1 MSVITRFAP
10 SPTGFLHVGNA
21 RTALITWLFARANN
35 GKFILRI
42 DDTDIERSKQEYVD
56 AIKEDLNW
64 LGLDWDEEV
73 VQSERMDRYSYAKE
87 KMIKDG
93 RLYSCYETSEELQI
107 KKKLLLGQN
116 KPPIYDRAAL
126 TLSDDEKSKLVS
138 QGISPH
144 YRFLLTE
151 GKIEWDDLIRGHL
164 TFETKNLSD
173 PVLIRGDGSMTY
185 SIASVIDDIEFK
197 ISHIIRGEDHITNSA
212 IHIQLFQAMGASVP
226 SFAHTSLLK
235 SKDGGISKRDGGFEI
250 RALREDGYDK
260 MAILSLLAKM
270 GTSDSISPSYHINE
284 LIEKFSLSKQSK
296 STVTYDIS
304 DISRLNTQIIHNQN
318 LSDVSDELN
327 NMGIHDITEDFWI
340 SIRSNISNLK
350 DVKDWH
356 SVCCTKIA
364 PTKDDM
370 DYRLIASKLLPEGDF
385 TNDTWDMWMS
395 AVKAETGRSGK
406 ELFMPI
412 RRALTNM
419 DHGPELRRVL
429 VILGR
434 DRVYKRLIGL
444 EA

>member
-73 VQSERMDRYSYAKE
+73 VQSQRMDRYTAAKE

-93 RLYSCYETSEELQI
+93 RLYQCYETSEELQI

-126 TLSDDEKSKLVS
+126 SLSDDEKSKLVS

-212 IHIQLFQAMGASVP
+212 IHIQLFQAMAAPVP

-270 GTSDSISPSYHINE
+270 GTSDSISPSYNLNE

-304 DISRLNTQIIHNQN
+304 DISRLNSQIIHNQK
-318 LSDVSDELN
+318 LSDVLDELN
-327 NMGIHDITEDFWI
+327 NMGIHDITEDFWV
-340 SIRSNISNLK
+340 SVRSNISNLK
-350 DVKDWH
+350 DVKDWYD
-356 SVCCTKIA
+356 VCCTKIA

-370 DYRLIASKLLPEGDF
+370 EYRLIASKLLPEGDF

-434 DRVYKRLIGL
+434 DIVYKRLVGL

>member
-64 LGLDWDEEV
+64 LGLHWDEEV
-73 VQSERMDRYSYAKE
+73 VQSQRMDQYTTAKE
-87 KMIKDG
+87 KMIQAG
-93 RLYSCYETSEELQI
+93 RLYQCYETSEELQI

-116 KPPIYDRAAL
+116 KPPIYDRGSL
-126 TLSDDEKSKLVS
+126 HLSDDEKSKLLS
-138 QGISPH
+138 QGTSPH
-144 YRFLLTE
+144 YRFLLNE
-151 GKIEWDDLIRGHL
+151 GKIEWDDLIRGHI

-185 SIASVIDDIEFK
+185 SIASVIDDIEYK

-235 SKDGGISKRDGGFEI
+235 SKDGGMSKREGGFEI

-270 GTSDSISPSYHINE
+270 GTSDSISPSYNLNE

-304 DISRLNTQIIHNQN
+304 DISRLNAQIIHNQN

-327 NMGIHDITEDFWI
+327 NMGIYDITDDFWN
-340 SIRSNISNLK
+340 SVRSNISNLK
-350 DVKDWH
+350 DVKDWY
-356 SVCCTKIA
+356 SVCCTKITS
-364 PTKDDM
+364 TKDDM
-370 DYRLIASKLLPEGDF
+370 EYRLIASKLLPEGDF

-395 AVKAETGRSGK
+395 AIKAETGRSGK
-406 ELFMPI
+406 DLFMPI

-419 DHGPELRRVL
+419 EHGPELKRVL

-434 DRVYKRLIGL
+434 DRVYKRLVGL

>member
-21 RTALITWLFARANN
+21 RTALITWIFARANN

-56 AIKEDLNW
+56 AIKEDLSW
-64 LGLDWDEEV
+64 LGLDWDQEV
-73 VQSERMDRYSYAKE
+73 VQSQRMDRYTAAKE
-87 KMIKDG
+87 RMIKDG
-93 RLYSCYETSEELQI
+93 RLYPCYETAEELQI

-116 KPPIYDRAAL
+116 KPPIYDRSAL
-126 TLSDDEKSKLVS
+126 NLSNKEKEAIIS

-144 YRFLLTE
+144 YRFLLSE

-185 SIASVIDDIEFK
+185 SIASVIDDIEFQ

-212 IHIQLFQAMGASVP
+212 IHIQLFKAMEAPVP

-250 RALREDGYDK
+250 RALREEGYDK

-270 GTSDSISPSYHINE
+270 GTSDSISPSRNLEE

-304 DISRLNTQIIHNQN
+304 DISRLNAQIIHNQE
-318 LSDVSDELN
+318 LSDVADDLK
-327 NMGIHDITEDFWI
+327 NMGVDNITEDFWI
-340 SIRSNISNLK
+340 SIRSNISNIR
-350 DVKDWH
+350 DVKDWY

-370 DYRLIASKLLPEGDF
+370 DYRLIASDLLPEGEF
-385 TNDTWDMWMS
+385 ANDTWEKWMT
-395 AVKAETGRSGK
+395 AVKAKTGRSGK